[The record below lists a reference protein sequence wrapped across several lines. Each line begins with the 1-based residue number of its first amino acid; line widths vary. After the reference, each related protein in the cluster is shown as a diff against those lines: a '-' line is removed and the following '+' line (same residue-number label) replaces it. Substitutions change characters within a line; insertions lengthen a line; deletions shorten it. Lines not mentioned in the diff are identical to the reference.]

1 MKTRISFSS
10 VVWLFV
16 GAVYFLVP
24 LIATLLFSLKTG
36 PNYSYSLSA
45 WGQVIHDHEFWKTVK
60 LSAILALESIVLS
73 LGLLVPTAY
82 WVHLK
87 LPRVRTYVEFVTI
100 LPFVVPPIIL
110 TVGLLQ
116 LFNNDLH
123 APVWYLGRPYTFL
136 VSAYVVLAFPY
147 VYRSLDAG
155 FRAIDVHTLTEA
167 AQSLGASWRTTFFRV
182 IIPNVRQA
190 ALSGAFLTLAIVMGE
205 FTIASLALFNTFP
218 VYINQ
223 VNQEQPY
230 EAASLSL
237 LSFLITWG
245 AMAGLLL
252 VGRPPR
258 SGRRRFLFLRVAPE
272 QAPEPVH

>member
-1 MKTRISFSS
+1 VGEAMRGRFSISSA
-10 VVWLFV
+10 VWLLL
-16 GAVYFLVP
+16 GAVYFIVP
-24 LIATLLFSLKTG
+24 LVATLLFSLKTG
-36 PNYSYSLSA
+36 RNYSYNLSA
-45 WGQVIHDHEFWKTVK
+45 WTQVIHDHEFWKTVK
-60 LSAILALESIVLS
+60 LSGLLALETIVIS

-82 WVHLK
+82 WAHLK
-87 LPRVRTYVEFVTI
+87 LPKVRTYIEFVTI

-110 TVGLLQ
+110 VVGLLQ

-123 APVWYLGRPYTFL
+123 APFWYLGHPYTFL

-167 AQSLGASWRTTFFRV
+167 AQSLGASWQTTFLRV
-182 IIPNVRQA
+182 ILPNVRQA
-190 ALSGAFLTLAIVMGE
+190 ALSAAFLTLAIVMGE
-205 FTIASLALFNTFP
+205 FTIASLSLFNTFP

-237 LSFLITWG
+237 LSFVITWA

-258 SGRRRFLFLRVAPE
+258 SGRRRFLFLRAK
-272 QAPEPVH
+272 PVH

>member
-1 MKTRISFSS
+1 
-10 VVWLFV
+10 
-16 GAVYFLVP
+16 
-24 LIATLLFSLKTG
+24 
-36 PNYSYSLSA
+36 
-45 WGQVIHDHEFWKTVK
+45 
-60 LSAILALESIVLS
+60 
-73 LGLLVPTAY
+73 
-82 WVHLK
+82 
-87 LPRVRTYVEFVTI
+87 VTI

-116 LFNNDLH
+116 LYSNDLH
-123 APVWYLGRPYTFL
+123 APFWYLGHPYTFL

-167 AQSLGASWRTTFFRV
+167 AQSLGASWRTTFLRV

-237 LSFLITWG
+237 LSFLITWA

-258 SGRRRFLFLRVAPE
+258 SSGRRRFLFVRVRPE
-272 QAPEPVH
+272 QAAEPVH

>member
-1 MKTRISFSS
+1 VDAVRPRFAISSGI
-10 VVWLFV
+10 WLTL

-24 LIATLLFSLKTG
+24 LVATLLFSLKSG
-36 PNYSYSLSA
+36 ANYSYNLSA
-45 WGQVIHDHEFWKTVK
+45 YSAVIHDHEFWKTIR
-60 LSAILALESIVLS
+60 LSALLALETIVIS
-73 LGLLVPTAY
+73 LVLLVPTAY

-87 LPRVRTYVEFVTI
+87 LPKMRTYIEFVTI

-110 TVGLLQ
+110 VVGLLQ
-116 LFNNDLH
+116 LYNGTVH
-123 APVWYLGRPYTFL
+123 APLWFLEQPYTFL
-136 VSAYVVLAFPY
+136 VAAYVILAFPY

-155 FRAIDVHTLTEA
+155 FRAIDIHTLTEA
-167 AQSLGASWRTTFFRV
+167 SQSLGASWRTTFLRV
-182 IIPNVRQA
+182 ILPNVRTA

-230 EAASLSL
+230 EAAALSL
-237 LSFLITWG
+237 LSFVITWL

-252 VGRPPR
+252 VGGAP
-258 SGRRRFLFLRVAPE
+258 GRRARLTRRM
-272 QAPEPVH
+272 